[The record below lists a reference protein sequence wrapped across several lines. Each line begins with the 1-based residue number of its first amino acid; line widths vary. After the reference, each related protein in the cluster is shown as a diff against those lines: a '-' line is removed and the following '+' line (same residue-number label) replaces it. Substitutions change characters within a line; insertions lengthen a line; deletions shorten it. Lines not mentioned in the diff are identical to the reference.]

1 MGSSLTKRPHA
12 AGPIRRP
19 VALKAG
25 HDLSCFDCGSEVI
38 TRWLK
43 TRARD
48 ASEEDTARVYV
59 VTRDAK
65 KVVAFYALAAGGVA
79 RSEAP
84 GALRRNSPD
93 PIPVIILAVL
103 GVDKTEQRR
112 GLGQDLLSDAMR
124 RALQASKIIGARAL
138 LVHALDARTA
148 EFYQQHG
155 FRPFA
160 GAAETLF
167 LAMKAVRQH
176 L

>member
-1 MGSSLTKRPHA
+1 MSKDVGRLAK
-12 AGPIRRP
+12 P
-19 VALKAG
+19 VALG
-25 HDLSCFDCGSEVI
+25 SRHDLSTFDCGREPI
-38 TRWLK
+38 TGWLRA
-43 TRARD
+43 RARD
-48 ASEEDTARVYV
+48 AIEADTARVYV
-59 VTRDAK
+59 VCRGAR

-103 GVDKTEQRR
+103 GVDKSEQGQ

-138 LVHALDARTA
+138 LVHALDARTSN
-148 EFYQQHG
+148 FYLQHG
-155 FRPFA
+155 FSRF
-160 GAAETLF
+160 GGEAETLF
-167 LAMKAVRQH
+167 VPMKVIRQH

>member
-1 MGSSLTKRPHA
+1 MGSSLTKKPHA
-12 AGPIRRP
+12 AGPIRTP
-19 VALKAG
+19 VVLKAG
-25 HDLSCFDCGSEVI
+25 HDLGSFDCGREEI

-48 ASEEDTARVYV
+48 AIEADTARVYV

-79 RSEAP
+79 RSDAP

-93 PIPVIILAVL
+93 PLPIIVLAVL
-103 GVDKTEQRR
+103 GVDKAEQGQ

-138 LVHALDARTA
+138 LVHALDAKTA

-167 LAMKAVRQH
+167 LAMKAIRQH